1 MKKNIVFW
9 NNVLSRI
16 DDVYSSLKKALR
28 EERGMSD
35 DAIVNTY
42 PYLDTVELFKE
53 YLGTTSEDFT
63 ETVFISCVYGVFDS
77 SKLDEKRI
85 KLGYGAATIILETDK
100 DEEEF
105 KLGVEVYDVTAPIG
119 KPYTD
124 LKYLHPVLKKGVLDN
139 LLEVMHTRDK
149 VGDNLRDFHAAAGY
163 PGWYNLLVD
172 NTEDLIK
179 VFNDAAN
186 IMLLPIN
193 ELLRKARVKLA
204 DFASS
209 ELVPTKI
216 ILDWYN
222 GEIECTPYERLA
234 IARKINLL

>member
-124 LKYLHPVLKKGVLDN
+124 LKHLHPVLKKAVIDN

-149 VGDNLRDFHAAAGY
+149 VGDNLRDFHAAA
-163 PGWYNLLVD
+163 D
-172 NTEDLIK
+172 
-179 VFNDAAN
+179 

-193 ELLRKARVKLA
+193 ELFRKARVKLA

-234 IARKINLL
+234 IA

>member
-63 ETVFISCVYGVFDS
+63 ETVLISCVYGVFDS

-124 LKYLHPVLKKGVLDN
+124 LKHLHPVLKKAVIDN

-149 VGDNLRDFHAAAGY
+149 VGDNLRDFHAAA
-163 PGWYNLLVD
+163 D
-172 NTEDLIK
+172 
-179 VFNDAAN
+179 

-193 ELLRKARVKLA
+193 ELFRKARVKLA

-234 IARKINLL
+234 IA

>member
-63 ETVFISCVYGVFDS
+63 ETVLISCVYGVFDS

-124 LKYLHPVLKKGVLDN
+124 LKHLHPVLKKAVIDN

-149 VGDNLRDFHAAAGY
+149 VGDNLRDFHAAA
-163 PGWYNLLVD
+163 D
-172 NTEDLIK
+172 
-179 VFNDAAN
+179 

-193 ELLRKARVKLA
+193 ELFRKARVKLA

>member
-77 SKLDEKRI
+77 SKLDENRI

-124 LKYLHPVLKKGVLDN
+124 LKHLHPVLKKAVIDN

-149 VGDNLRDFHAAAGY
+149 VGDNLRDFHAAA
-163 PGWYNLLVD
+163 D
-172 NTEDLIK
+172 
-179 VFNDAAN
+179 

-193 ELLRKARVKLA
+193 ELFRKARVKLA

>member
-124 LKYLHPVLKKGVLDN
+124 LKHLHPVLKKAVIDN

-149 VGDNLRDFHAAAGY
+149 VGDNLRDFHAAA
-163 PGWYNLLVD
+163 D
-172 NTEDLIK
+172 
-179 VFNDAAN
+179 

-193 ELLRKARVKLA
+193 ELFRKARVKLA